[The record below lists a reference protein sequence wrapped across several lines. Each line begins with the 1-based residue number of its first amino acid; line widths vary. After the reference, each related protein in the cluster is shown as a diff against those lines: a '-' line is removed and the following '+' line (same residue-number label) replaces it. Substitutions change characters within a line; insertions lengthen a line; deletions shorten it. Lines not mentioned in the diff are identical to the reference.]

1 MLLGELFLSAEEIKE
16 GKVRN
21 KIGKPFMNYQKAV
34 KKINLLGWIKE
45 EIDKRPERTIVVK
58 ISDVAK
64 ELGPSFEKYKYGSL
78 YQGLRYVLFYNGFTI
93 STGTHKDGD
102 KVFIIKEKKE
112 GDKLAPSYRELE
124 KKADTVEEK
133 KNERKKEIEDRKKEI
148 EKEKLAEIIEKRLK
162 IVKEKEETALEIQKK
177 RDDLHN
183 EKFALEKEHQKI
195 KKEKDEI
202 LLEIQKQKEA
212 LQEEK
217 VALEGIRKEKEDIE
231 KLKQILDEKF
241 GNKIYVVEVFQFNW
255 KTLAWKLIKRKSIKN
270 YIHLFDLIIEYTSA
284 LEDRY
289 RFELTPVYEKKEHEN
304 EEKGTGKEIEERQIG
319 QKEEQN
325 ETIEKDK
332 DFGIECPRCGSK
344 NIRTWSTIK
353 VIRTRSGE
361 RKLRHRCEDCNET
374 FGDEDIVRLQEI
386 KVI

>member
-112 GDKLAPSYRELE
+112 GDRLAPSYRELE
-124 KKADTVEEK
+124 IKAETVEEK
-133 KNERKKEIEDRKKEI
+133 KKEKKKEIEDRKKEI
-148 EKEKLAEIIEKRLK
+148 DKGELAEIVEKRLK
-162 IVKEKEETALEIQKK
+162 IIKEREETSLEIQKK
-177 RDDLHN
+177 RDDLHK
-183 EKFALEKEHQKI
+183 EKVALEKEHQKI

-202 LLEIQKQKEA
+202 LLEIQKQRDA
-212 LQEEK
+212 LQKEK
-217 VALEGIRKEKEDIE
+217 VALEEIRKEKEDIE

-241 GNKIYVVEVFQFNW
+241 GNKIYVVEIFQFNW

-289 RFELTPVYEKKEHEN
+289 RFELTPVNEIKESVEK
-304 EEKGTGKEIEERQIG
+304 IG
-319 QKEEQN
+319 QKEQN
-325 ETIEKDK
+325 EAIEKDK
-332 DFGIECPRCGSK
+332 DFEIECPRCGSK

-361 RKLRHRCEDCNET
+361 RKLRYRCEDCNET